1 MYFAV
6 EKKKINKKK
15 KKSTVYQLPENLNIN
30 TNEFETKA
38 TSPLTSPRTVIVTET
53 DMIETVAIQDEMT
66 QQTSLLDHSEEQVQQ
81 EMETITKMHMG
92 PVIHRKYQQNQTM
105 EKQKRYTL

>member
-1 MYFAV
+1 
-6 EKKKINKKK
+6 
-15 KKSTVYQLPENLNIN
+15 
-30 TNEFETKA
+30 
-38 TSPLTSPRTVIVTET
+38 
-53 DMIETVAIQDEMT
+53 MIETVAIQDEMT

-105 EKQKRYTL
+105 EKQKRYTLYQSHHCRTQEKNHKRTAKISKSKCTNA